1 MALRPNNQQ
10 SSDPVGL
17 DAEEFSNLE
26 RNVFLISR
34 HIGLL
39 RQHESDFEKE
49 GILIHKSL
57 EYWINAAQD
66 IQTIFS
72 NRDARRGLQGD
83 IAFGHLT
90 ICVAFK
96 ANGASL
102 HLRPENTQAALNY
115 HAAQMVAG
123 GITFQICKN
132 CGTSFFGGGAGH
144 GKIKKRAGARF
155 CSDKCRWTQTS
166 GNHRDA
172 GSIVDTVWKQRGP
185 GNTEA
190 SVRSMKAADALIV
203 RSAPPVEPPD
213 H

>member
-1 MALRPNNQQ
+1 LERRFGSEAANNQQ
-10 SSDPVGL
+10 SSDPVDL

-49 GILIHKSL
+49 GILIHESL

-115 HAAQMVAG
+115 HAAQMIAG

-132 CGTSFFGGGAGH
+132 CGTSFFGSGAGH
-144 GKIKKRAGARF
+144 GKISVGGRITTKFVRQSPGRRFNSGPRLEAKRPRQYRGLCKIYESSRR
-155 CSDKCRWTQTS
+155 SDRQISATS
-166 GNHRDA
+166 
-172 GSIVDTVWKQRGP
+172 
-185 GNTEA
+185 
-190 SVRSMKAADALIV
+190 
-203 RSAPPVEPPD
+203 
-213 H
+213 

>member
-1 MALRPNNQQ
+1 MPKWQAAQKRRAQEFAELERRFGSEAANNQQ

-49 GILIHKSL
+49 GILIHESL

-72 NRDARRGLQGD
+72 NRDAAVER
-83 IAFGHLT
+83 
-90 ICVAFK
+90 
-96 ANGASL
+96 
-102 HLRPENTQAALNY
+102 
-115 HAAQMVAG
+115 
-123 GITFQICKN
+123 
-132 CGTSFFGGGAGH
+132 
-144 GKIKKRAGARF
+144 
-155 CSDKCRWTQTS
+155 TS

>member
-1 MALRPNNQQ
+1 M
-10 SSDPVGL
+10 
-17 DAEEFSNLE
+17 
-26 RNVFLISR
+26 I
-34 HIGLL
+34 LL

-49 GILIHKSL
+49 GILIHESL
-57 EYWINAAQD
+57 EYRINAAQD

-115 HAAQMVAG
+115 HAAQMIAG

-144 GKIKKRAGARF
+144 GKIKKRAGARVF
-155 CSDKCRWTQTS
+155 AAISVGGRITTKFVRQSPGRRFNSGPRLEAKRPRQYRGLCKIYESSRRSDRQISATS
-166 GNHRDA
+166 
-172 GSIVDTVWKQRGP
+172 
-185 GNTEA
+185 
-190 SVRSMKAADALIV
+190 
-203 RSAPPVEPPD
+203 
-213 H
+213 